1 MDRIADAAR
10 RTGLPTGE
18 ILGQVIAHEVGHLV
32 LLDDAHDHVGIM
44 REQVQLSGA
53 TPLRFTAT
61 QGQRIRSML
70 SNPSALDLIAR
81 HRNPI
86 K

>member
-1 MDRIADAAR
+1 
-10 RTGLPTGE
+10 
-18 ILGQVIAHEVGHLV
+18 
-32 LLDDAHDHVGIM
+32 
-44 REQVQLSGA
+44 LSGA

-61 QGQRIRSML
+61 QGQRIRNML
-70 SNPSALDLIAR
+70 SNPGALELVAR